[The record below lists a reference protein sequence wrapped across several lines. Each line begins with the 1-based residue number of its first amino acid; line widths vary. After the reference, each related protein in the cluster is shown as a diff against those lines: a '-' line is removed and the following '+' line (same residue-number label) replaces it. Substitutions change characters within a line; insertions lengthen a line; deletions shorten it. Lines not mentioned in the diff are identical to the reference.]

1 MGSDLGVLYSA
12 ASVAACLGVEEW
24 LVTLSFGSERPGLC
38 CLLVQCARKQTIPA
52 AQSLRFNAEGF
63 VQETRRRVRMLGE
76 RVQKEGVRTSL
87 THW

>member
-1 MGSDLGVLYSA
+1 MGNDLSILHSA
-12 ASVAACLGVEEW
+12 ASVAASLGAEEC
-24 LVTLSFGSERPGLC
+24 LVTLSFGSESPGLC

-87 THW
+87 SHW

>member
-1 MGSDLGVLYSA
+1 MGSDLGILYSA
-12 ASVAACLGVEEW
+12 TSVAASLGAEEC
-24 LVTLSFGSERPGLC
+24 LVTPSFGSEHPGLC
-38 CLLVQCARKQTIPA
+38 CLLVQCARKQTIAA

-63 VQETRRRVRMLGE
+63 VQETRRVRMLGE